1 MSEQKCSCSC
11 SSDQKVKLLMTCS
24 GAADVG
30 LLADRVTRK
39 LSADEWGQ
47 MSCLSGMGA
56 DISGFIQSA
65 KAADTIIL
73 DGCPVKCGSKIC
85 QKHGIEHTS
94 LVMTDF
100 GVKKGETNVTD
111 QLVNEIAV
119 KVKAVD
125 HVRQSC

>member
-1 MSEQKCSCSC
+1 
-11 SSDQKVKLLMTCS
+11 MTCS

-39 LSADEWGQ
+39 LSSDGWGQ

-65 KAADTIIL
+65 KAAETVVL

-85 QKHGIEHTS
+85 QKNGIEHTS
-94 LVMTDF
+94 LVMTEF
-100 GVKKGETNVTD
+100 GLKKGETNVSD
-111 QLVNEIAV
+111 ELVSEIAE
-119 KVKAVD
+119 KVKAAD
-125 HVRQSC
+125 HVGKS